1 MNTIL
6 FDGEYAVDLANQIA
20 PYGGNF
26 IVNDTIVLV
35 AEKDDDVRAAV
46 IFNRFEEHSVE
57 ASIVSSG
64 RYVYP
69 KFIHLVYAQVFN
81 HQNKDVLIMWTSSE
95 NERMNNIHEKLGHS
109 KSGTCPNKFGD
120 EDGILWTFTKEQWK
134 RNSKYS

>member
-6 FDGEYAVDLANQIA
+6 FDGEYAVHLANRIA

-35 AEKDDDVRAAV
+35 AEKEEDVRAAV
-46 IFNRFEEHSVE
+46 ILNRFEEHSVE

-81 HQNKDVLIMWTSSE
+81 HQNKDVLIMWTSSK
-95 NERMNNIHEKLGHS
+95 NERMNKIHEKCGHS

-120 EDGILWTFTKEQWK
+120 EDGILWTFTKEEWK